1 MDVLQALK
9 VLERANGRMG
19 QGPSSEN
26 SALQKR
32 KHLKRKKIIS
42 FSHNKQMPLPKK
54 AWGNESVRERTYV
67 SKNTVQGR
75 LTAKILTLKVG
86 EMFTMTFNADPSE
99 ISSRLTTFR
108 KRFPDVKI
116 TTRRTGENQMGIW
129 RI

>member
-1 MDVLQALK
+1 MDVSQALK
-9 VLERANGRMG
+9 VLEQAKHFASK
-19 QGPSSEN
+19 GPSSEVE
-26 SALQKR
+26 APQKR
-32 KHLKRKKIIS
+32 KLLRRKKIFN

-54 AWGNESVRERTYV
+54 AWGNASVRERTYV

-75 LTAKILTLKVG
+75 LTAKILTLKTG